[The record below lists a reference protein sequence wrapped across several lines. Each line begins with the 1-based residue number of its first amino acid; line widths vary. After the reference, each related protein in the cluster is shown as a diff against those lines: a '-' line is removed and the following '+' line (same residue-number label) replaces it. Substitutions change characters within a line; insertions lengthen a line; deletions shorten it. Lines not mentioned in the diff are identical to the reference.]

1 MLFIKKLIKYGIIK
15 LLQNYYAENM
25 EELIMEINDRVEF
38 LENDNKGKQGTVIKL
53 MGDHS
58 AVVVVDGDEDDVPTL
73 ARVTNLKVISK

>member
-1 MLFIKKLIKYGIIK
+1 
-15 LLQNYYAENM
+15 
-25 EELIMEINDRVEF
+25 MEINDRVEF